1 MSEDEKLRNK
11 NSRHCPSC
19 PNVHCDRNGPK
30 KSPRNHLVFVVVMIF
45 FTLKKTFFSVS
56 STILREKRRPMVTQV
71 FTRFLLI
78 SVVVVVVVV
87 AVVVVVFVVVE
98 GLIGTPAL
106 FRLPEP
112 SAPEPEKGFQLAK
125 SVCTNS
131 AIVCEQTVL
140 NNVLDTH
147 TNTMSYTLC
156 QLCGTSIIPVAL
168 FQQIA
173 NQCHPFFKNTVFVF
187 VKVFAA
193 CETTTGIT
201 YVAHQCSFSALHL
214 V

>member
-1 MSEDEKLRNK
+1 MSEDEKFRNK
-11 NSRHCPSC
+11 NRHCPNC
-19 PNVHCDRNGPK
+19 PNVHCDRSGPK
-30 KSPRNHLVFVVVMIF
+30 KSQDRNHLVFVVVMIF

-78 SVVVVVVVV
+78 SVVVVVVV
-87 AVVVVVFVVVE
+87 FVVVE

-125 SVCTNS
+125 SLCTNS
-131 AIVCEQTVL
+131 AIVCVQTVL

-147 TNTMSYTLC
+147 TNTMSYMLC
-156 QLCGTSIIPVAL
+156 QLRCTSIIPVAL
-168 FQQIA
+168 FQQIV
-173 NQCHPFFKNTVFVF
+173 NQCRPFFKNAVFVF

-193 CETTTGIT
+193 CETTIDIT
-201 YVAHQCSFSALHL
+201 YVAHQCSFSGLHL